1 MYGTTMHDPATLAFY
16 SSEAGKY
23 VARCRGGESRDLERF
38 LDLLP
43 RGGCILEL
51 GCGGGGD
58 TAAMLVRGFN
68 VVPTDGSPEMAWE
81 ASARLSQPV
90 RVLMFEDLADVEAYD
105 GVWASACLL
114 HVPIGDLPA
123 ILARI
128 RRSLRPGGHFY
139 ASYKSGLKEGRD
151 QFGRYYNYPSSN
163 VLAASYE
170 AAGPW
175 SLVEVEEQQGGGY
188 DDQPTQWVSVIA
200 QRSFG

>member
-1 MYGTTMHDPATLAFY
+1 MHDPAILAFY
-16 SSEAGKY
+16 GSEASKY
-23 VARCRGGESRDLERF
+23 VAQYHGGESHDLERF

-43 RGGCILEL
+43 PAGCILEL

-58 TAAMLVRGFN
+58 TAAMLVRGFD
-68 VVPTDGSPEMAWE
+68 VVPTDGSPEMARE
-81 ASARLSQPV
+81 ASAYLGQPV
-90 RVLMFEDLADVEAYD
+90 RVLMFEDLADEDAYD

-114 HVPIGDLPA
+114 HVPIADLPT

-128 RRSLRPGGHFY
+128 RRSLRPGGYFY
-139 ASYKSGLKEGRD
+139 ASYKSGLGEGRD

-163 VLAASYE
+163 VLAASYV

-175 SLVEVEEQQGGGY
+175 SSLEVEEQQGGGY

-200 QRSFG
+200 QRGLG

>member
-1 MYGTTMHDPATLAFY
+1 MYGATMHDPATLAFY
-16 SSEAGKY
+16 GSEAGKY

-68 VVPTDGSPEMAWE
+68 VVPTDGSPEMARE
-81 ASARLSQPV
+81 ASAYLGQPV
-90 RVLMFEDLADVEAYD
+90 KVLMFEDLADEEAYD

-114 HVPIGDLPA
+114 HVPIADLPT

-128 RRSLRPGGHFY
+128 RRSLRPGGYFY
-139 ASYKSGLKEGRD
+139 ASYKSGLGEGRD

-163 VLAASYE
+163 VLAASYV

-175 SLVEVEEQQGGGY
+175 SLLEVEEQQGGGY
-188 DDQPTQWVSVIA
+188 DNQATQWVSVIA
-200 QRSFG
+200 HRGLV

>member
-1 MYGTTMHDPATLAFY
+1 MYATTMHDPVTLAFY
-16 SSEAGKY
+16 GSEAGKY

-43 RGGCILEL
+43 PGGRILEL

-58 TAAMLVRGFN
+58 TAAMLTQGFN
-68 VVPTDGSPEMAWE
+68 VVPTDGSPEMARE
-81 ASARLSQPV
+81 ASAYLGQPV
-90 RVLMFEDLADVEAYD
+90 KVLMFEDLADEKAYD

-114 HVPIGDLPA
+114 HVPIGDLPT

-128 RRSLRPGGHFY
+128 RRSLRPGGYLY
-139 ASYKSGLKEGRD
+139 ASYKSGLGEGRD

-163 VLAASYE
+163 VLGASYV

-175 SLVEVEEQQGGGY
+175 SSLEVEEQQGGGY
-188 DDQPTQWVSVIA
+188 DDQTTQWVSVIA
-200 QRSFG
+200 RRGI